1 MIPPKQ
7 TMEITK
13 GCLGGV
19 FMVGNHIFRNSVQR
33 LHGELVFCGTRRSSC
48 PRILASGHNHVK
60 PGQKSGAAGMG
71 IVVSG
76 S

>member
-1 MIPPKQ
+1 MIPLKQ

-33 LHGELVFCGTRRSSC
+33 LHGELVFCGTRCSYRKNWRRHMTVGKQVTEFWMAR
-48 PRILASGHNHVK
+48 PRIFS
-60 PGQKSGAAGMG
+60 
-71 IVVSG
+71 
-76 S
+76 